1 MSDDDKRPVPSNRQ
15 TVVAKV
21 LMVFHVLF
29 LFTILLVF
37 NRARRGIESD
47 GTLIALIGIT
57 TMVVQFTWGLAVGL
71 YVGPGARRRPLLWGS
86 LLTIFLP
93 MVIVRWATIIA
104 WFVVNPIVAVAVL
117 LLFIVILACETW
129 AGVLQGLKLHVQ
141 MRRDV

>member
-1 MSDDDKRPVPSNRQ
+1 M
-15 TVVAKV
+15 VAKA
-21 LMVFHVLF
+21 LMAFHVLF

-47 GTLIALIGIT
+47 GTLIALILIT

-117 LLFIVILACETW
+117 LFFVIKLASETC
-129 AGVLQGLKLHVQ
+129 AGVLQG
-141 MRRDV
+141 